1 MILKHM
7 FYTPEDPI
15 HVQTEW
21 TEGVTGANLFYD
33 ENWQAPVL
41 SLRFKGEKDAI
52 NLIVKDGEGLY
63 LCNDEGKTIEVLS
76 RLHTPTSLRE

>member
-7 FYTPEDPI
+7 YYDPKEEI
-15 HVQTEW
+15 PHVVTEW
-21 TEGVTGANLFYD
+21 TEGVVSASMAFD

-41 SLRFKGEKDAI
+41 SLRFKGEKDVI
-52 NLIVKDGEGLY
+52 NLIVKEGDGLF

-76 RLHTPTSLRE
+76 RLHTPVRE